1 MGTPLW
7 LSVIGT
13 AIALGI
19 VHVMTGPDHLSALST
34 LAVGKPLRAAFGL
47 GVRWGCGHSFGLL
60 IVAIIFFAVG
70 QSINL
75 DTLEYYADIFV
86 GIFMILLGSWYT
98 VKAFR
103 ERMRYLQ
110 DQEVNDHNELL
121 EVNGKKIDMD
131 EANND
136 AYDMSPIQHMDNGIQ
151 KEQIELQS
159 IEDDKKA
166 KMIENHDEPEEEDVE
181 KKKKKKKQ
189 HSDSD
194 SDDVYCFDHP
204 FVRKTIHSE
213 ASKLNNKSYQNDEYH
228 DAIPDDDIIIDA
240 NASLNPLFDPSE
252 DREEKRRT
260 KCITRI
266 AAFIAG
272 IFAGIAGPGGVLG
285 VMMALKLN
293 DWFFSSLYL
302 VLFFISSILTMGLYA
317 TMYGYCTQR
326 MTVCANNK
334 QKCAY
339 ILKMVSAIFSL
350 AVGVL
355 WIALTFNGTLQK
367 WFS

>member
-1 MGTPLW
+1 MSRQSRSITEVDSYKQL
-7 LSVIGT
+7 VIVTT
-13 AIALGI
+13 AIQTTEWKGSY
-19 VHVMTGPDHLSALST
+19 HYQYNKHDLSALST
-34 LAVGKPLRAAFGL
+34 LAVGKPLRTAFGL

-228 DAIPDDDIIIDA
+228 DAIPDD
-240 NASLNPLFDPSE
+240 
-252 DREEKRRT
+252 
-260 KCITRI
+260 
-266 AAFIAG
+266 
-272 IFAGIAGPGGVLG
+272 
-285 VMMALKLN
+285 
-293 DWFFSSLYL
+293 
-302 VLFFISSILTMGLYA
+302 
-317 TMYGYCTQR
+317 
-326 MTVCANNK
+326 
-334 QKCAY
+334 
-339 ILKMVSAIFSL
+339 
-350 AVGVL
+350 
-355 WIALTFNGTLQK
+355 
-367 WFS
+367 